1 MGNRTEHINLLESS
15 LLNNTRG
22 VSEDEVEL
30 ISKVI
35 DVLKFISNAEYQHL
49 YNSFKEKDKESFMVE
64 LTEFLINDKRW
75 FEITAKRRTE
85 YKELKKIYAQKE
97 NREFKVSEYIHLLE
111 SAIIK
116 QN

>member
-1 MGNRTEHINLLESS
+1 MLGYLLAR
-15 LLNNTRG
+15 N
-22 VSEDEVEL
+22 VPCP
-30 ISKVI
+30 I
-35 DVLKFISNAEYQHL
+35 DVLQFISNAEYQHL

-75 FEITAKRRTE
+75 SEISAKRRTE

-111 SAIIK
+111 SATIK

>member
-1 MGNRTEHINLLESS
+1 MGNRNEHINLLESS

-22 VSEDEVEL
+22 VSKGEVEL

-35 DVLKFISNAEYQHL
+35 GVLQFISNAEYQHL

-64 LTEFLINDKRW
+64 LTEFLINDKKW
-75 FEITAKRRTE
+75 SEITTKRRCE
-85 YKELKKIYAQKE
+85 YEELKNIYTQKE
-97 NREFKVSEYIHLLE
+97 NREFKVDEYIHLLE
-111 SAIIK
+111 STLIK

>member
-1 MGNRTEHINLLESS
+1 MGNRNEHINLLESS

-22 VSEDEVEL
+22 VSKGEVEL

-35 DVLKFISNAEYQHL
+35 GVLQFISNAEYQHL

-64 LTEFLINDKRW
+64 LTEFLINDKKW
-75 FEITAKRRTE
+75 SEITTKRRSE
-85 YKELKKIYAQKE
+85 YEELKNIYTQKE
-97 NREFKVSEYIHLLE
+97 SREFKVDEYIHLLE
-111 SAIIK
+111 SALIK

>member
-35 DVLKFISNAEYQHL
+35 DVSLPKSIAGDLSDKLKSFSLE
-49 YNSFKEKDKESFMVE
+49 NSGDIFFKI
-64 LTEFLINDKRW
+64 LI
-75 FEITAKRRTE
+75 
-85 YKELKKIYAQKE
+85 
-97 NREFKVSEYIHLLE
+97 
-111 SAIIK
+111 
-116 QN
+116 

>member
-1 MGNRTEHINLLESS
+1 MGYRIEHISLLESS

-22 VSEDEVEL
+22 VSKGEVKL

-35 DVLKFISNAEYQHL
+35 DVLQFISNTEYQQL
-49 YNSFKEKDKESFMVE
+49 YDSFKEKDKECFMVE

-75 FEITAKRRTE
+75 SEITTKRRRE
-85 YKELKKIYAQKE
+85 YEELKKIYTQKE
-97 NREFKVSEYIHLLE
+97 NREFKVTEYIHLLE